1 MRLIR
6 RASILLVLLAS
17 STPFLISA
25 ARSSADAAGAR
36 AAQQIDRQTFRE
48 TMRQLWEDH
57 ITWTRL
63 VIVSKVT
70 LPDDLPDLNVTVERL
85 LQNQVD
91 IGNAIEPFYGT
102 AAGDQLTALL
112 TGHIVT
118 AADILAGAKA
128 GDTAAVD
135 EAIAAWYQNGN
146 EIAVFL
152 STANPRFWPL
162 HEMDHMMREHLEITL
177 AEAVAR
183 LEGRHADDVEA
194 YEEVHRQILAM
205 ADMLS
210 DGIIRQFPQRFSG
223 AR

>member
-1 MRLIR
+1 MRPILRI
-6 RASILLVLLAS
+6 SILLVLLATS
-17 STPFLISA
+17 APFLISA
-25 ARSSADAAGAR
+25 ARPSADAAGTK

-48 TMRQLWEDH
+48 AMRQVWEDH

-70 LPDDLPDLNVTVERL
+70 LPGDLPDLDVTVDRL

-91 IGNAIEPFYGT
+91 IGDAIEPFYGT

-112 TGHIVT
+112 TGHIVI
-118 AADILAGAKA
+118 AADILAAAKA
-128 GDTAAVD
+128 GDTAAV
-135 EAIAAWYQNGN
+135 EAAIAAWHQNGN
-146 EIAVFL
+146 EIAAFL
-152 STANPRFWPL
+152 NTANPRFWPL
-162 HEMDHMMREHLEITL
+162 HEMDHMMREHLDITL

-183 LEGRHADDVEA
+183 LEGRYADDVAA

-210 DGIIRQFPQRFSG
+210 DGIIQQFPQRFSG

>member
-1 MRLIR
+1 MRSTF
-6 RASILLVLLAS
+6 RASILIGLL
-17 STPFLISA
+17 FSA
-25 ARSSADAAGAR
+25 AFVISVARPSAGADV
-36 AAQQIDRQTFRE
+36 AATSQQIDRQAFRDV
-48 TMRQLWEDH
+48 MRQLWEDH

-70 LPDDLPDLNVTVERL
+70 LPDDLPDLSVTVDRL

-91 IGNAIEPFYGT
+91 IGDAIEPFYGT
-102 AAGDQLTALL
+102 AAGDQLTTLL
-112 TGHIVT
+112 TSHIVI
-118 AADILAGAKA
+118 AADILAAAKA

-135 EAIAAWYQNGN
+135 AAIAAWYQNGN

-162 HEMDHMMREHLEITL
+162 HEMDHMMREHLDITL
-177 AEAVAR
+177 VEAVAR
-183 LEGRHADDVEA
+183 LEGRYADDVAA

-210 DGIIRQFPQRFSG
+210 DGIVGQFPQRFSG

>member
-1 MRLIR
+1 MRSTL
-6 RASILLVLLAS
+6 RASILIGLLF
-17 STPFLISA
+17 STAFVISA
-25 ARSSADAAGAR
+25 ARPSAGADAA
-36 AAQQIDRQTFRE
+36 AASQQIDRQAFRDA
-48 TMRQLWEDH
+48 MRQSWEDH

-70 LPDDLPDLNVTVERL
+70 LPDDLPDLAVTVERL

-91 IGNAIEPFYGT
+91 IGDAIEPFYGI

-118 AADILAGAKA
+118 AADILAAAKA
-128 GDTAAVD
+128 GDTTTLDA
-135 EAIAAWYQNGN
+135 AIAAWYQNGN

-162 HEMDHMMREHLEITL
+162 HEMDHMMREHLDITL
-177 AEAVAR
+177 VEAVAR
-183 LEGRHADDVEA
+183 LEGRYANDVAA

-210 DGIIRQFPQRFSG
+210 DGIIQQFPQRFSG